1 MNILITG
8 GSGFIG
14 SRLIRH
20 LRNHHQITVLTR
32 NPHHALQRIGFDIH
46 TLTNLQELDSLDGFD
61 AVINLAGE
69 PIAQRWSE
77 RARMLIASSRWQI
90 TEQLVSLWRASQ
102 TPPQIL
108 ISGSAIG
115 YYGRQGSGAI
125 DESYS
130 DIHHEFSHQLCKRWE
145 ELALALKDE
154 ARVCILRTGI
164 VLGQGGGALA
174 RMLPAFRLGLGGPI
188 ASGEQ
193 YMSWI
198 HIDDMI
204 KAIRFLLEKDHV
216 AGIFNLTAPCPV
228 TNAQFAAALG
238 KALGRPAKMR
248 VPAPIMRCLFGDMA
262 DLLIHGQRVM
272 PQRLLDAGFH
282 FCFTQLDDALVQLL
296 KADK

>member
-32 NPHHALQRIGFDIH
+32 NPRHALQRIGFDIH
-46 TLTNLQELDSLDGFD
+46 TLASLKDLESLDGFD

-77 RARMLIASSRWQI
+77 RARMLIANSRWQT
-90 TEQLVSLWRASQ
+90 TEQLVDLWRASQ
-102 TPPQIL
+102 QPPRIL

-115 YYGRQGSGAI
+115 YYGRQGSTAI
-125 DESYS
+125 DEGCTKV
-130 DIHHEFSHQLCKRWE
+130 HPEFSHELCKRWE
-145 ELALALKDE
+145 ELALSLKHE

-198 HIDDMI
+198 HIDDML
-204 KAIRFLLEKDHV
+204 KAIRFLLEKEHV
-216 AGIFNLTAPCPV
+216 AGIFNLTAPYPV

-238 KALGRPAKMR
+238 KALGRPAEMR
-248 VPAPIMRCLFGDMA
+248 MPAWLMRWLFGEMA
-262 DLLIHGQRVM
+262 DLLIHGQRVL
-272 PQRLLDAGFH
+272 PKRLLDAGFH
-282 FCFTQLDDALVQLL
+282 FGFAHVDEALAQLF
-296 KADK
+296 KAKG